1 MNTKEWYIID
11 AKKAVLG
18 RLASKVASVLR
29 GKHKPTYLPY
39 VDNGDFIIVV
49 NAGKV
54 KVTGNKMNDKKY
66 HKHTGYIGN
75 LKTTSLGD
83 MLKKN
88 PSFVIKNAVEG
99 MLPKN
104 SLGRDMIKKLK
115 IFENEDHSHQAQK
128 PKILEI

>member
-75 LKTTSLGD
+75 LKTSTLGD

-88 PSFVIKNAVEG
+88 PSFVIKNAVKG
-99 MLPKN
+99 MLPKS

>member
-18 RLASKVASVLR
+18 RLAAKVASVLR

-75 LKTTSLGD
+75 LKTSTLGD